1 MEWSEGRFGRE
12 DAIMGALFKFPA
24 MGILIAGGIW
34 GFFLSI
40 EILQN
45 WMGDIL
51 GFIVGVF
58 LAPFLLS
65 IAPLIEGLMNGY
77 WLPAQ
82 VVYGST
88 IIGFGLIYIG
98 SLIDGD

>member
-1 MEWSEGRFGRE
+1 
-12 DAIMGALFKFPA
+12 MGNLLKFPA
-24 MGILIAGGIW
+24 FIIFFIGGIW

-45 WMGDIL
+45 WMGDII

-58 LAPFLLS
+58 LVPFLLT
-65 IAPLIEGLMNGY
+65 IAPLVDGFLNGN

-88 IIGFGLIYIG
+88 LIGGLLFAIG
-98 SLIDGD
+98 SAIDGD